1 MQRSDPDDARRLA
14 DAAHPLLGAEG
25 FNDELANAFVTDKV
39 GEGEAQFLSW
49 ARAEGAFGLDPEVG
63 F

>member
-39 GEGEAQFLSW
+39 GEGEAQ
-49 ARAEGAFGLDPEVG
+49 RYEGA
-63 F
+63 